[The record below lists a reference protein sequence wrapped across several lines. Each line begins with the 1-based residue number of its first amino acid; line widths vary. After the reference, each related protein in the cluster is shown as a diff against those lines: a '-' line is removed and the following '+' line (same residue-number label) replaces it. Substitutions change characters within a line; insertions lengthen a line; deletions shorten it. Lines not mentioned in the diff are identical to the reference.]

1 MPYRKQINHKT
12 TDSFLSGWPN
22 ITKGDMVQALSPD
35 ESTDLSALQT
45 AGSLPLPDGIT
56 FNTTLGLDP
65 DLVTVYWCDLAVAI
79 TNQPDGDM
87 GNYVALAN
95 SDLARGDSTTQN
107 INYFLPTCLIKAFHP
122 RRAGVALYWDAVM
135 DVKDE
140 VDRFS

>member
-1 MPYRKQINHKT
+1 MPCRKQINHKT

-22 ITKGDMVQALSPD
+22 ITEGDMVQALSPD
-35 ESTDLSALQT
+35 ET
-45 AGSLPLPDGIT
+45 GSLPLPDGIT

-95 SDLARGDSTTQN
+95 SDLARGDPTTQN
-107 INYFLPTCLIKAFHP
+107 INYFLPTCQIKAFHP